1 MSDLAAPKLR
11 IGVSA
16 CLLGQQVRFDG
27 GHKRDLFL
35 LETLGPLVEWVP
47 VCPEVEMG
55 LDIPRPTLR
64 LERDRPDGEL
74 RLAMPKSG
82 RDYTS
87 QMNAYAA
94 RRSRELV
101 AERLSGYVFKKD
113 SPSCGL
119 RSVKVYPAKGP
130 ASRTGVGLFAE
141 TLLSRFPH
149 LPVED
154 EGRLHDA
161 RLREN
166 FVSHVFAYRHWQD
179 LEREGFAVASLMRF
193 HKLHKLTMMAHSQ
206 NGMRRLGRLLGS
218 SDGRRPVR
226 GLAAAYLDEFTA
238 VMRRPPTRKSHTN
251 VLQHLAGY
259 VSKQLDPHDRRELTE
274 TIEQYRLGLVPLIV
288 AITLLRHH
296 ARRQEQPY
304 LSDQVYL
311 YAHPHELMLLNQ
323 I

>member
-1 MSDLAAPKLR
+1 VSGLAAPKLR

-27 GHKRDLFL
+27 GHKRDRFL
-35 LETLGPLVEWVP
+35 LETLGSFVEWVP

-55 LDIPRPTLR
+55 LDVPRPTLR
-64 LERDRPDGEL
+64 LELDRPDGEV

-82 RDYTS
+82 RDYTR
-87 QMNAYAA
+87 QMNEYSA
-94 RRSRELV
+94 RRSRELGS
-101 AERLSGYVFKKD
+101 ERLSGYVFKKD

-119 RSVKVYPAKGP
+119 RSVKVYPPKGP
-130 ASRTGVGLFAE
+130 SSRTGVGLFAE
-141 TLLSRFPH
+141 TLVSRFPH

-166 FVSHVFAYRHWQD
+166 FVSHVLAYRQWQE
-179 LEREGFAVASLMRF
+179 LEREGFSVAGLMRF
-193 HKLHKLTMMAHSQ
+193 HQLHKLTMMAHSQ

-218 SDGRRPVR
+218 SDGRRPLR
-226 GLAAAYLDEFTA
+226 DLAAAYLEGFTA
-238 VMRRPPTRKSHTN
+238 LMRRTPTRKSHTN

-259 VSKQLDPHDRRELTE
+259 VSKELDPQDRRELTE
-274 TIEQYRLGLVPLIV
+274 TIEQYRLGLLPLIV
-288 AITLLRHH
+288 AVTLLRHH

-311 YAHPHELMLLNQ
+311 YAHPHQLMLLNQ